1 MTGRATRQSRQ
12 RPPNCRLSRRDGRS
26 QGRRKPTRAA
36 RAPLTAC
43 RRGGYPISRLVLI
56 QPATRVRF
64 DRGNSSFN
72 IRLAYYAGFES
83 PCRGGAFIASKNLL
97 TSA

>member
-1 MTGRATRQSRQ
+1 VRL
-12 RPPNCRLSRRDGRS
+12 PPIPIDGVPARRLPDI
-26 QGRRKPTRAA
+26 Q
-36 RAPLTAC
+36 
-43 RRGGYPISRLVLI
+43 LVLI